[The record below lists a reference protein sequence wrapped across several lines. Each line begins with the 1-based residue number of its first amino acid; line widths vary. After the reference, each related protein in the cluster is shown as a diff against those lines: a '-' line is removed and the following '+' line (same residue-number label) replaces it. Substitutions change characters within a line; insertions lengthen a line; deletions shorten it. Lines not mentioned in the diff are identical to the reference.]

1 MTDNL
6 SLRSPQKLNLCYN
19 YKKEQITLSPQ
30 AYLPTC
36 EIEKQPLNGVSC
48 TDNRF
53 YVTLEKFLINYP

>member
-1 MTDNL
+1 M
-6 SLRSPQKLNLCYN
+6 
-19 YKKEQITLSPQ
+19 LSPQ

-53 YVTLEKFLINYP
+53 YVTLEKFLINYPWQRVISETLQM